1 MVSSNTHTF
10 LFIEKQTMSNLNTRN
25 KVVTKP
31 TLTRTKSR
39 SKKIY
44 RLDVSEE
51 NKENKENKENT
62 EEVIS
67 DEYFKNYFGCSLW
80 DE

>member
-10 LFIEKQTMSNLNTRN
+10 LFIEKQTMSNLNTRK

-31 TLTRTKSR
+31 TLPRTKSR

-44 RLDVSEE
+44 RLDVSE
-51 NKENKENKENT
+51 ENKENKENT

>member
-1 MVSSNTHTF
+1 
-10 LFIEKQTMSNLNTRN
+10 MSNLNTRN

-62 EEVIS
+62 EELIS

>member
-51 NKENKENKENT
+51 NKENKENE
-62 EEVIS
+62 EEVLS